1 MTQDPAT
8 NSKLEMVLTG
18 TGLHAVW
25 WYRIAHCMHTKLH
38 LHIIARLVSN
48 FGRWLTG
55 VEIHPA
61 ATIGRRFFIDHGMA
75 TVIGATAVI
84 GDDVMLYHSVTLGS
98 VVNENVKRHPT
109 LGNNVVVGAGAIILG
124 DITIGDGAKIG
135 AGAVVTKDVK
145 PGATVVGKH

>member
-1 MTQDPAT
+1 MF
-8 NSKLEMVLTG
+8 LTG

-25 WYRIAHCMHTKLH
+25 WHRLAHLIYTKLH
-38 LHIIARLVSN
+38 LRIIARLVAN
-48 FGRWLTG
+48 LGRWFTG

-61 ATIGRRFFIDHGMA
+61 AKIGRRFFIDHGMA
-75 TVIGATAVI
+75 TVIGATAII

-98 VVNENVKRHPT
+98 VINEDVKRHPT
-109 LGNNVVVGAGAIILG
+109 LGNGVVVGAGAIVLG

-145 PGATVVGKH
+145 AGTTVVGKN

>member
-1 MTQDPAT
+1 MSHDPAT

-25 WYRIAHCMHTKLH
+25 WYRISHWIYSKLH
-38 LHIIARLVSN
+38 LRITGRLVSN
-48 FGRWLTG
+48 LGRWLTG

-75 TVIGATAVI
+75 TVIGATAII
-84 GDDVMLYHSVTLGS
+84 GDDVMLYHSVTLGG
-98 VVNENVKRHPT
+98 VTNQDVKRHPT
-109 LGNNVVVGAGAIILG
+109 IGNNVVIGAGAIVLG

-135 AGAVVTKDVK
+135 AGAVVTKNVK
-145 PGATVVGKH
+145 PGTTVVGKQ

>member
-1 MTQDPAT
+1 MF
-8 NSKLEMVLTG
+8 LTG

-25 WYRIAHCMHTKLH
+25 WYRLAHLIHAKLH
-38 LHIIARLVSN
+38 LRIVARLVAN
-48 FGRWLTG
+48 LGRWLTG

-75 TVIGATAVI
+75 TVIGATAII
-84 GDDVMLYHSVTLGS
+84 GDDVMIYHSVTLGG
-98 VVNENVKRHPT
+98 VTNKNVKRHPT
-109 LGNNVVVGAGAIILG
+109 LGNGVIVGAGAIILG

-145 PGATVVGKH
+145 PGATVVGKA

>member
-1 MTQDPAT
+1 MF
-8 NSKLEMVLTG
+8 LTG

-25 WYRIAHCMHTKLH
+25 WHRLAHLLH
-38 LHIIARLVSN
+38 AQLRLRIIARLVAN
-48 FGRWLTG
+48 LGRWFTG

-61 ATIGRRFFIDHGMA
+61 AKIGRRFFIDHGMA
-75 TVIGATAVI
+75 TVIGATAII

-98 VVNENVKRHPT
+98 VINENVKRHPT
-109 LGNNVVVGAGAIILG
+109 LGNGVIVGAGAIILG

-145 PGATVVGKH
+145 PGATVVGKA

>member
-1 MTQDPAT
+1 
-8 NSKLEMVLTG
+8 MVLTG

>member
-1 MTQDPAT
+1 MF
-8 NSKLEMVLTG
+8 LTG

-25 WYRIAHCMHTKLH
+25 WYRLAHLIYAKLR
-38 LHIIARLVSN
+38 LRIIARLVAN
-48 FGRWLTG
+48 LGRWFTG

-75 TVIGATAVI
+75 TVIGATAII
-84 GDDVMLYHSVTLGS
+84 GDDVMIYHSVTLGG
-98 VVNENVKRHPT
+98 VTNKNVKRHPT
-109 LGNNVVVGAGAIILG
+109 LGNGVIVGAGAIILG

-145 PGATVVGKH
+145 PGATVVGKA

>member
-1 MTQDPAT
+1 MF
-8 NSKLEMVLTG
+8 LTG

-25 WYRIAHCMHTKLH
+25 WHRIAHCFYTTFKW
-38 LHIIARLVSN
+38 RLFGRMVAN
-48 FGRWLTG
+48 LGRWLTG

-75 TVIGATAVI
+75 TVVGATAVI

-98 VVNENVKRHPT
+98 VINENVKRHPT
-109 LGNNVVVGAGAIILG
+109 LGNGVIVGAGSIILG

-135 AGAVVTKDVK
+135 AGTVVTKDVK
-145 PGATVVGKH
+145 PGATVVGKA

>member
-1 MTQDPAT
+1 MF
-8 NSKLEMVLTG
+8 LTG

-25 WYRIAHCMHTKLH
+25 WYRLAHLIHSKLR
-38 LHIIARLVSN
+38 LRIIARLVSN
-48 FGRWLTG
+48 IGRWLTG

-75 TVIGATAVI
+75 TVIGATAII
-84 GDDVMLYHSVTLGS
+84 GDDVMIYHSVTLGG
-98 VVNENVKRHPT
+98 VTNKNVKRHPT
-109 LGNNVVVGAGAIILG
+109 LGNGVIVGAGAIILG

-145 PGATVVGKH
+145 PGATVVGKA